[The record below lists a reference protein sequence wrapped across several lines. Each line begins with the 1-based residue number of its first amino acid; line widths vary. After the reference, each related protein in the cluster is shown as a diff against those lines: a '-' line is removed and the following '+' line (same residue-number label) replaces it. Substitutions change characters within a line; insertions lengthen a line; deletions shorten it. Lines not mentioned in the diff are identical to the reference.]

1 MPMLIATFVLALW
14 ILGMLT
20 SYSMGGLI
28 HVLLV
33 VALLM
38 FFNRVVHG
46 PEELLQKRGDGIL
59 RKYKKS

>member
-1 MPMLIATFVLALW
+1 MLIATFVLALW